1 MLPGT
6 DWRAPPELRSA
17 RTLRDTRFRFA
28 RTQPARRIGQEVGGR
43 WFSGNGPPTNGACGQ
58 GRKGRARHMRYRSTS
73 GKAPLTSLRG
83 AVLRGLAPDGG
94 LYMPV
99 EIARH
104 SPEELEE
111 FRRLPFTEVC
121 FRVVRPFA
129 TPDVPEEMLWQI
141 VAESI
146 NFPVK
151 LVSLSPGLHILEL
164 FHGPTLA
171 FKDFGARFMARLMG
185 YFVRGES
192 RPLTVLVATSGDTGS
207 AVAHGFL
214 GVRGI
219 RVVILYPSKRISE
232 AQEKQFTTLGENIT
246 ALEVAGS
253 FDDCQR
259 LVKQAFTDAE
269 LNKRTFLTSANSI
282 NIGRLLPQMF
292 YHVAAYRQMPVAS
305 VPLVV
310 SVPSGNLGNL
320 TAGIFAKRI
329 GLPVVMFVAA
339 TNANDVVPEYLS
351 SGEFH
356 PRPATQTLSNAMDV
370 GNPNNFPR
378 LLDLCRGRLEL
389 VRREIWGHAATD
401 DETLQEMKSIHDRF
415 GYIADPHT
423 AVGVLGW
430 EAYKRANCEPAQGL
444 VLATAHPAK
453 FADVVM
459 RAIGTAPPLPD
470 RLVACLKREK
480 LSLPMTNA
488 YDDFKQFLD
497 ANKG

>member
-1 MLPGT
+1 M
-6 DWRAPPELRSA
+6 
-17 RTLRDTRFRFA
+17 
-28 RTQPARRIGQEVGGR
+28 PA
-43 WFSGNGPPTNGACGQ
+43 
-58 GRKGRARHMRYRSTS
+58 
-73 GKAPLTSLRG
+73 
-83 AVLRGLAPDGG
+83 
-94 LYMPV
+94 
-99 EIARH
+99 EIARR

-121 FRVVRPFA
+121 FRVVRPFTGA
-129 TPDVPEEMLWQI
+129 DFPEEVLWQ
-141 VAESI
+141 VVSEAV

-185 YFVRGES
+185 YFVKGEE
-192 RPLTVLVATSGDTGS
+192 RTLTVLVATSGDTGS

-214 GVRGI
+214 GVAGI

-246 ALEVAGS
+246 ALEVSGT

-259 LVKQAFTDAE
+259 LVKQAFCDAE
-269 LNKRTFLTSANSI
+269 LNKRAFLTSANSI

-292 YHVAAYRQMPVAS
+292 YHVAAYRQLPVAS
-305 VPLVV
+305 VPLIV
-310 SVPSGNLGNL
+310 SVPSGNFGNL

-329 GLPVVMFVAA
+329 GLPVARFIAS
-339 TNANDVVPEYLS
+339 TNVNDVVPEYLRT
-351 SGEFH
+351 GEFR
-356 PRPATQTLSNAMDV
+356 PRSAKATYSNAMDV

-378 LLDLCRGRLEL
+378 LMDLCRNRLEY
-389 VRREIWGHAATD
+389 VQREIWGHGATD
-401 DETLQEMKSIHDRF
+401 EQTLAAMKSVHERF
-415 GYIADPHT
+415 HYIADPHT

-430 EAYKRANCEPAQGL
+430 EAYRREHPEPAQGL

-453 FADVVM
+453 FADVVQ

-470 RLVACLKREK
+470 RLAAYLKRPK
-480 LSLPMTNA
+480 LSLPMSSRYA
-488 YDDFKQFLD
+488 DFKQFLLR
-497 ANKG
+497 

>member
-1 MLPGT
+1 
-6 DWRAPPELRSA
+6 
-17 RTLRDTRFRFA
+17 
-28 RTQPARRIGQEVGGR
+28 
-43 WFSGNGPPTNGACGQ
+43 
-58 GRKGRARHMRYRSTS
+58 MRYRSTS
-73 GKAPLTSLRG
+73 RQAPLTSLRG

-111 FRRLPFTEVC
+111 FRGLPFTEVC
-121 FRVVRPFA
+121 FRVARPFA
-129 TPDVPEEMLWQI
+129 TPDVPEEVLWQ
-141 VAESI
+141 VVSEAI

-151 LVSLSPGLHILEL
+151 LVSLSAGLHILEL

-185 YFVRGES
+185 YLVRGES

-214 GVRGI
+214 GVPGI
-219 RVVILYPSKRISE
+219 RVLILYPSKRISE

-246 ALEVAGS
+246 ALEVAGT

-259 LVKQAFTDAE
+259 LVKQAFSDAE
-269 LNKRTFLTSANSI
+269 LNKRAWLTSANSI

-292 YHVAAYRQMPVAS
+292 YHVAAYRQLPVAS
-305 VPLVV
+305 VPLIV
-310 SVPSGNLGNL
+310 SVPSGNFGNL

-329 GLPVVMFVAA
+329 GLPVAKYVAS
-339 TNANDVVPEYLS
+339 TNANDVVPEYLRT
-351 SGEFH
+351 GEFH
-356 PRPATQTLSNAMDV
+356 PRAAQATYSNAMDV
-370 GNPNNFPR
+370 GSPNNFPR
-378 LLDLCRGRLEL
+378 LLDLCRGRLEY
-389 VRREIWGHAATD
+389 VQKEIWGHGATD
-401 DETLQEMKSIHDRF
+401 EETLGAMKRLYERF

-423 AVGVLGW
+423 AVGLLGW
-430 EAYKRANCEPAQGL
+430 EAYKREHPDPAQGL

-459 RAIGTAPPLPD
+459 KAIDTAPPLPD
-470 RLVACLKREK
+470 RLAAYLQREK
-480 LSLPMTNA
+480 LSLPMSSN
-488 YDDFKQFLD
+488 YDDFKQFLV
-497 ANKG
+497 AH

>member
-1 MLPGT
+1 M
-6 DWRAPPELRSA
+6 
-17 RTLRDTRFRFA
+17 
-28 RTQPARRIGQEVGGR
+28 
-43 WFSGNGPPTNGACGQ
+43 
-58 GRKGRARHMRYRSTS
+58 KYRSTG

-104 SPEELEE
+104 SAAELEE
-111 FRRLPFTEVC
+111 FRQLPFTEVC
-121 FRVVRPFA
+121 FRVARPFA
-129 TPDVPEEMLWQI
+129 TPDVPEEVLQSI
-141 VAESI
+141 VAEAI

-151 LVSLSPGLHILEL
+151 LVSLSPELHILEL

-185 YFVRGES
+185 YFVREET

-214 GVRGI
+214 GVPGI

-259 LVKQAFTDAE
+259 LVKQAFSDEE
-269 LNKRTFLTSANSI
+269 LNKRAFLTSANSI

-292 YHVAAYRQMPVAS
+292 YHVAAYRQLPVPS
-305 VPLVV
+305 VPPVV
-310 SVPSGNLGNL
+310 SVPSGNFGNL

-329 GLPVVMFVAA
+329 GLPVARFVAS
-339 TNANDVVPEYLS
+339 TNANDVVPEYLR

-356 PRPATQTLSNAMDV
+356 PRPAKQTLSNAMDV

-378 LLDLCRGRLEL
+378 LLDLCGGRIEN

-401 DETLQEMKSIHDRF
+401 DETLVEMKSIYERY

-430 EAYKRANCEPAQGL
+430 EAYKREHTEPAQGL
-444 VLATAHPAK
+444 VLATAHAAK
-453 FADVVM
+453 FADVVK
-459 RAIGTAPPLPD
+459 RAIGQAPPLPE
-470 RLVACLKREK
+470 RLAACLQREK
-480 LSLPMTNA
+480 LSLEMSSG
-488 YDDFKQFLD
+488 YDAFRRFLQ
-497 ANKG
+497 AH

>member
-1 MLPGT
+1 L
-6 DWRAPPELRSA
+6 
-17 RTLRDTRFRFA
+17 
-28 RTQPARRIGQEVGGR
+28 
-43 WFSGNGPPTNGACGQ
+43 
-58 GRKGRARHMRYRSTS
+58 RYRSTS
-73 GKAPLTSLRG
+73 RQAPLTSLRG

-121 FRVVRPFA
+121 FRVARPFA
-129 TPDVPEEMLWQI
+129 TPDMPEEVLWQ
-141 VAESI
+141 VVSEAI

-151 LVSLSPGLHILEL
+151 LVSLSPGLHVLEL

-185 YFVRGES
+185 YYVRGET

-214 GVRGI
+214 GVPGI

-246 ALEVAGS
+246 ALEVSGT

-259 LVKQAFTDAE
+259 LVKQAFCDVE
-269 LNKRTFLTSANSI
+269 LNKRAWLTSANSI

-292 YHVAAYRQMPVAS
+292 YHVAAYRQLPVAS
-305 VPLVV
+305 VPLIV
-310 SVPSGNLGNL
+310 SVPSGNFGNL
-320 TAGIFAKRI
+320 TAGLFAKRI
-329 GLPVVMFVAA
+329 GLPVARFVAS
-339 TNANDVVPEYLS
+339 TNANDVVPEYLRT
-351 SGEFH
+351 GEFH
-356 PRPATQTLSNAMDV
+356 PRAAQATYSNAMDV
-370 GNPNNFPR
+370 GSPNNFPR
-378 LLDLCRGRLEL
+378 LLDLCRGRLEY
-389 VRREIWGHAATD
+389 VQKEIWGHGATD
-401 DETLQEMKSIHDRF
+401 EETLAAMKLLHERF

-423 AVGVLGW
+423 AVGYMGW
-430 EAYKRANCEPAQGL
+430 EAYRREHPEPAQGL

-453 FADVVM
+453 FRDVVM
-459 RAIGTAPPLPD
+459 KAIGSAPPLPD
-470 RLVACLKREK
+470 RLAAYLKREK
-480 LSLPMTNA
+480 LSLPITST
-488 YDDFKQFLD
+488 YDDFKQFLQ
-497 ANKG
+497 AN

>member
-1 MLPGT
+1 M
-6 DWRAPPELRSA
+6 
-17 RTLRDTRFRFA
+17 
-28 RTQPARRIGQEVGGR
+28 
-43 WFSGNGPPTNGACGQ
+43 
-58 GRKGRARHMRYRSTS
+58 
-73 GKAPLTSLRG
+73 
-83 AVLRGLAPDGG
+83 LRGLAPDGG

-99 EIARH
+99 EIARR

-129 TPDVPEEMLWQI
+129 GAEVPEEVLWQ
-141 VAESI
+141 VVSEAI

-151 LVSLSPGLHILEL
+151 LVSLSPALHILEL

-185 YFVRGES
+185 YFVRGET

-214 GVRGI
+214 GVSGI

-246 ALEVAGS
+246 ALEVAGT

-259 LVKQAFTDAE
+259 LVKQAFSDEA
-269 LNKRTFLTSANSI
+269 LNKRAFLTSANSI

-292 YHVAAYRQMPVAS
+292 YHVAAYRQLPVAS
-305 VPLVV
+305 VPLIV
-310 SVPSGNLGNL
+310 SVPSGNFGNL

-329 GLPVVMFVAA
+329 GLPVAKFVAA
-339 TNANDVVPEYLS
+339 TNVNDVVPEYLRT
-351 SGEFH
+351 GEFH
-356 PRPATQTLSNAMDV
+356 PRPAKPTYSNAMDV

-378 LLDLCRGRLEL
+378 LLDLCRNRLEY
-389 VRREIWGHAATD
+389 VQREVWGHGVTD
-401 DETLQEMKSIHDRF
+401 EETLRAMKAVHERY
-415 GYIADPHT
+415 GYVADPHT

-430 EAYKRANCEPAQGL
+430 EAFRHEHPEPAQGL

-453 FADVVM
+453 FADVVAK
-459 RAIGTAPPLPD
+459 AIGAAPPLPD
-470 RLVACLKREK
+470 RLAAYLKRAK
-480 LSLPMTNA
+480 LSLPMPSA
-488 YDDFKQFLD
+488 YDDFRQFLLTH
-497 ANKG
+497 

>member
-1 MLPGT
+1 
-6 DWRAPPELRSA
+6 
-17 RTLRDTRFRFA
+17 
-28 RTQPARRIGQEVGGR
+28 
-43 WFSGNGPPTNGACGQ
+43 
-58 GRKGRARHMRYRSTS
+58 MRYGSTS
-73 GKAPLTSLRG
+73 RKAPLTSLRG

-94 LYMPV
+94 LYMPL

-104 SPEELEE
+104 SPAELEE

-121 FRVVRPFA
+121 FRVVKPFA
-129 TPDVPEEMLWQI
+129 TPDVPEEVMWQI
-141 VAESI
+141 VSEAI

-185 YFVRGES
+185 YFVRGET

-214 GVRGI
+214 QVPGI

-246 ALEVAGS
+246 ALEVAGT

-259 LVKQAFTDAE
+259 LAKQAFSDVE
-269 LNKRTFLTSANSI
+269 LNKHTSLTSANSI

-292 YHVAAYRQMPVAS
+292 YHVAAYRQLPVAS

-310 SVPSGNLGNL
+310 SVPSGNFGNL

-329 GLPVVMFVAA
+329 GLPVAKYVAS
-339 TNANDVVPEYLS
+339 TNANDVVPEYLRT
-351 SGEFH
+351 GEFH
-356 PRPATQTLSNAMDV
+356 PRAAQATYSNAMDV

-378 LLDLCRGRLEL
+378 LLDLCRNRLEY
-389 VRREIWGHAATD
+389 VQKEIWGHGGTD
-401 DETLQEMKSIHDRF
+401 EETLAAMRMLHDKF
-415 GYIADPHT
+415 SYIADPHT

-430 EAYKRANCEPAQGL
+430 EAYKSQHPEPAQGL

-459 RAIGTAPPLPD
+459 KAIGTAPPLPD
-470 RLVACLKREK
+470 RLAASLKRDK
-480 LSLPMTNA
+480 LSLLVSSS
-488 YDDFKQFLD
+488 YDDFKQFLLTQ
-497 ANKG
+497 

>member
-1 MLPGT
+1 L
-6 DWRAPPELRSA
+6 
-17 RTLRDTRFRFA
+17 
-28 RTQPARRIGQEVGGR
+28 
-43 WFSGNGPPTNGACGQ
+43 
-58 GRKGRARHMRYRSTS
+58 RYRSTS
-73 GKAPLTSLRG
+73 REAPLTSLRG

-121 FRVVRPFA
+121 FRIAKPFA
-129 TPDVPEEMLWQI
+129 TPDVPEEVLWQ
-141 VAESI
+141 VVSEAI
-146 NFPVK
+146 NFPVN
-151 LVSLSPGLHILEL
+151 LISLSPGLHILEL

-185 YFVRGES
+185 YFVRGET

-214 GVRGI
+214 GVPGI

-246 ALEVAGS
+246 SLEVAGT

-259 LVKQAFTDAE
+259 LVKQAFCDAE
-269 LNKRTFLTSANSI
+269 LNKRAFLTSANSI

-292 YHVAAYRQMPVAS
+292 YHVAAYRQLPVVS
-305 VPLVV
+305 VPLIV
-310 SVPSGNLGNL
+310 SVPSGNFGNL

-329 GLPVVMFVAA
+329 GLPVARFVAS
-339 TNANDVVPEYLS
+339 TNANDAVPQYLR
-351 SGEFH
+351 SGKFH
-356 PRPATQTLSNAMDV
+356 PRPATPTYSNAMDV

-378 LLDLCRGRLEL
+378 LLDLCRNRLEYL
-389 VRREIWGHAATD
+389 QKEIWGHRATD
-401 DETLQEMKSIHDRF
+401 EETLREMKAIHDRF

-423 AVGVLGW
+423 AVGILGW
-430 EAYKRANCEPAQGL
+430 EAYKLEHAEPAQGL

-459 RAIGTAPPLPD
+459 KAIGIAPPLPD
-470 RLVACLKREK
+470 RLAAYLKRDK
-480 LSLPMTNA
+480 LSLPMSSI
-488 YDDFKQFLD
+488 YDEFKQFLI
-497 ANKG
+497 AH

>member
-1 MLPGT
+1 L
-6 DWRAPPELRSA
+6 
-17 RTLRDTRFRFA
+17 
-28 RTQPARRIGQEVGGR
+28 
-43 WFSGNGPPTNGACGQ
+43 
-58 GRKGRARHMRYRSTS
+58 RYRSTS
-73 GKAPLTSLRG
+73 RKAPLTSLRG

-104 SPEELEE
+104 SSEELEE
-111 FRRLPFTEVC
+111 FRKLPFTEVC
-121 FRVVRPFA
+121 FRVARPFA
-129 TPDVPEEMLWQI
+129 TPDVPEEVLWQ
-141 VAESI
+141 VVSEAI

-185 YFVRGES
+185 YFVRGET

-214 GVRGI
+214 GVPGI

-246 ALEVAGS
+246 ALEVAGT

-259 LVKQAFTDAE
+259 LVKQAISDAE
-269 LNKRTFLTSANSI
+269 LNKHAWLTSANSI

-292 YHVAAYRQMPVAS
+292 YHVAAYRQLPVAS
-305 VPLVV
+305 VPLIV
-310 SVPSGNLGNL
+310 SVPSGNFGNL

-329 GLPVVMFVAA
+329 GLPVAKYVAS
-339 TNANDVVPEYLS
+339 TNANDVVPQYLRT
-351 SGEFH
+351 GEFH
-356 PRPATQTLSNAMDV
+356 PRAAQATFSNAMDV

-378 LLDLCRGRLEL
+378 LLDLCRNRLEY
-389 VRREIWGHAATD
+389 VQKEIWGHGATD
-401 DETLQEMKSIHDRF
+401 EETLAAMRMLHDKF
-415 GYIADPHT
+415 GYISDPHT

-430 EAYKRANCEPAQGL
+430 EAYKRQHPEPAQGL

-459 RAIGTAPPLPD
+459 KAIGTAPPLPD
-470 RLVACLKREK
+470 RLAAYLKRDK
-480 LSLPMTNA
+480 LSLPISSS
-488 YDDFKQFLD
+488 YDEFKQFLLSQ
-497 ANKG
+497 

>member
-1 MLPGT
+1 
-6 DWRAPPELRSA
+6 
-17 RTLRDTRFRFA
+17 
-28 RTQPARRIGQEVGGR
+28 
-43 WFSGNGPPTNGACGQ
+43 
-58 GRKGRARHMRYRSTS
+58 MRYRSTS
-73 GKAPLTSLRG
+73 RKAALTSLRG

-121 FRVVRPFA
+121 FRVARPFA
-129 TPDVPEEMLWQI
+129 SPDVPEEVLWQ
-141 VAESI
+141 VVSEAI
-146 NFPVK
+146 NFPVN

-185 YFVRGES
+185 YFVRGET

-207 AVAHGFL
+207 AVAHGFRR
-214 GVRGI
+214 VPGI
-219 RVVILYPSKRISE
+219 RIVILYPSKRISE

-246 ALEVAGS
+246 ALEVAGT

-259 LVKQAFTDAE
+259 LVKQAFSDEE
-269 LNKRTFLTSANSI
+269 LNKRTWLTSANSI

-292 YHVAAYRQMPVAS
+292 YHVAAYRQLPVAS
-305 VPLVV
+305 VPLIV
-310 SVPSGNLGNL
+310 SVPSGNFGNL

-329 GLPVVMFVAA
+329 GLPVAKYVAS
-339 TNANDVVPEYLS
+339 TNANDVVPEYLRT
-351 SGEFH
+351 GEFH
-356 PRPATQTLSNAMDV
+356 PRAAQATYSNAMDV

-378 LLDLCRGRLEL
+378 LLDLCRNRLEY
-389 VRREIWGHAATD
+389 VQKEIWGHGATD
-401 DETLQEMKSIHDRF
+401 EETLAAMKMLHDRF

-430 EAYKRANCEPAQGL
+430 EVYKREHPGPAQGL

-453 FADVVM
+453 FADVVKK
-459 RAIGTAPPLPD
+459 AIGTAPPLPD
-470 RLVACLKREK
+470 RLAAYLKREK
-480 LSLPMTNA
+480 LSLLISSS
-488 YDDFKQFLD
+488 YDEFKQFLL
-497 ANKG
+497 AQ

>member
-1 MLPGT
+1 M
-6 DWRAPPELRSA
+6 
-17 RTLRDTRFRFA
+17 
-28 RTQPARRIGQEVGGR
+28 
-43 WFSGNGPPTNGACGQ
+43 
-58 GRKGRARHMRYRSTS
+58 
-73 GKAPLTSLRG
+73 
-83 AVLRGLAPDGG
+83 LRGLAPDGG

-99 EIARH
+99 EIQRH

-121 FRVVRPFA
+121 FRVARPFA
-129 TPDVPEEMLWQI
+129 TPDAPEEVLWQVVSEAI
-141 VAESI
+141 S
-146 NFPVK
+146 FPVK

-185 YFVRGES
+185 YFVRGET

-214 GVRGI
+214 GVPGI

-246 ALEVAGS
+246 ALEVAGT

-269 LNKRTFLTSANSI
+269 LNRRAFLTSANSI

-292 YHVAAYRQMPVAS
+292 YHVAAYRQLPVAS
-305 VPLVV
+305 VPLIV
-310 SVPSGNLGNL
+310 SVPSGNFGNL

-329 GLPVVMFVAA
+329 GLPIAKYVAS
-339 TNANDVVPEYLS
+339 TNANDVVPEYLR

-356 PRPATQTLSNAMDV
+356 PRAAQATYSNAMDV

-378 LLDLCRGRLEL
+378 LLDLCRNRLEY
-389 VRREIWGHAATD
+389 VQKEIWGHGAND
-401 DETLQEMKSIHDRF
+401 QETLAAMKMLYEKFD
-415 GYIADPHT
+415 YIADPHT

-430 EAYKRANCEPAQGL
+430 EAYKGRHPEPAQGL

-453 FADVVM
+453 FADVVEK
-459 RAIGTAPPLPD
+459 AIGTAPPLPD
-470 RLVACLKREK
+470 RLAAYLKRDK
-480 LSLPMTNA
+480 LSLPISST
-488 YDDFKQFLD
+488 YDDFKQFLL
-497 ANKG
+497 AQ

>member
-1 MLPGT
+1 
-6 DWRAPPELRSA
+6 
-17 RTLRDTRFRFA
+17 
-28 RTQPARRIGQEVGGR
+28 
-43 WFSGNGPPTNGACGQ
+43 
-58 GRKGRARHMRYRSTS
+58 MRYRSTS
-73 GKAPLTSLRG
+73 REAPLTSLRG

-99 EIARH
+99 EIARR

-121 FRVVRPFA
+121 FRVVKPFA
-129 TPDVPEEMLWQI
+129 TPDVPEEVLWQ
-141 VAESI
+141 VVSEAI
-146 NFPVK
+146 NFPVN

-185 YFVRGES
+185 YFVRGET

-214 GVRGI
+214 RVPGI

-232 AQEKQFTTLGENIT
+232 AQEKQFTTLGENIS
-246 ALEVAGS
+246 ALEVAGT

-259 LVKQAFTDAE
+259 LVKQAFSDAE
-269 LNKRTFLTSANSI
+269 LNKRAFLTSANSI

-292 YHVAAYRQMPVAS
+292 YHVAAYRQLPVAS
-305 VPLVV
+305 VPLIV
-310 SVPSGNLGNL
+310 SVPSGNFGNL

-329 GLPVVMFVAA
+329 GLPVTKFVAS
-339 TNANDVVPEYLS
+339 TNANDVVPEYLRT
-351 SGEFH
+351 GEFH
-356 PRPATQTLSNAMDV
+356 PRTATATFSNAMDV
-370 GNPNNFPR
+370 GSPNNFPR
-378 LLDLCRGRLEL
+378 LLDLCRNRLEYMQK
-389 VRREIWGHAATD
+389 EIWGHRASD
-401 DETLQEMKSIHDRF
+401 DETLAAMKMLYDRF
-415 GYIADPHT
+415 NYIADPHT

-430 EAYKRANCEPAQGL
+430 EAYKREHAEPAQGL

-459 RAIGTAPPLPD
+459 KAIGTAPPLPD
-470 RLVACLKREK
+470 RLAAYLRREK
-480 LSLPMTNA
+480 LSLPMSND
-488 YDDFKQFLD
+488 YDDFKQFLFSY
-497 ANKG
+497 

>member
-1 MLPGT
+1 
-6 DWRAPPELRSA
+6 
-17 RTLRDTRFRFA
+17 
-28 RTQPARRIGQEVGGR
+28 
-43 WFSGNGPPTNGACGQ
+43 
-58 GRKGRARHMRYRSTS
+58 MRYRSTG

-99 EIARH
+99 EIARRT
-104 SPEELEE
+104 PEELEE

-121 FRVVRPFA
+121 FRVAKPFA
-129 TPDVPEEMLWQI
+129 GAELPEEVLWQI
-141 VAESI
+141 VSEAI

-185 YFVRGES
+185 YFVRGET

-214 GVRGI
+214 RVPGI

-246 ALEVAGS
+246 ALEVAGT

-259 LVKQAFTDAE
+259 LVKQAFSHEA
-269 LNKRTFLTSANSI
+269 LNQRAFITSANSI

-292 YHVAAYRQMPVAS
+292 YHVAAYRQLPATS
-305 VPLVV
+305 TPLIV
-310 SVPSGNLGNL
+310 SVPSGNFGNL

-329 GLPVVMFVAA
+329 GLPVARFVAS
-339 TNANDVVPEYLS
+339 TNVNDVVPNYLQ
-351 SGEFH
+351 SGEF
-356 PRPATQTLSNAMDV
+356 RPHAVVATISNAMDV

-378 LLDLCRGRLEL
+378 LLDLCRNRLEY
-389 VRREIWGHAATD
+389 VQKEIWGHAATD
-401 DETLQEMKSIHDRF
+401 EETLAEMRSLHERF
-415 GYIADPHT
+415 GYISDPHT

-430 EAYKRANCEPAQGL
+430 EAYKREHPEPAQGL

-453 FADVVM
+453 FADVVLK
-459 RAIGTAPPLPD
+459 AIGSAPPLPA
-470 RLVACLKREK
+470 RLAEYLKRPK
-480 LSLPMTNA
+480 LSLPMSSK
-488 YDDFKQFLD
+488 YEDFKEFLL
-497 ANKG
+497 AH

>member
-1 MLPGT
+1 M
-6 DWRAPPELRSA
+6 
-17 RTLRDTRFRFA
+17 
-28 RTQPARRIGQEVGGR
+28 
-43 WFSGNGPPTNGACGQ
+43 
-58 GRKGRARHMRYRSTS
+58 
-73 GKAPLTSLRG
+73 TSLRG

-111 FRRLPFTEVC
+111 FRKLPFTEVC
-121 FRVVRPFA
+121 FRVVKPFA
-129 TPDVPEEMLWQI
+129 TPDVPEEVLWQT
-141 VAESI
+141 VSEAI

-185 YFVRGES
+185 YFVRAES

-214 GVRGI
+214 GVPGI

-246 ALEVAGS
+246 ALEVAGT

-259 LVKQAFTDAE
+259 LVKQAFSDAE
-269 LNKRTFLTSANSI
+269 LNKTAFLTSANSI

-292 YHVAAYRQMPVAS
+292 YHVAAYRQLPVAS
-305 VPLVV
+305 VPLIV
-310 SVPSGNLGNL
+310 SVPSGNFGNL

-329 GLPVVMFVAA
+329 GLPVAKFIAS
-339 TNANDVVPEYLS
+339 TNINDVVPQYLR
-351 SGEFH
+351 SGQFC
-356 PRPATQTLSNAMDV
+356 PRPATATYSNAMDV

-378 LLDLCRGRLEL
+378 LLDLCRGRLEY
-389 VRREIWGHAATD
+389 VQKEIWGHAATD
-401 DETLQEMKSIHDRF
+401 QETLCEMKAVHERF
-415 GYIADPHT
+415 GYLPDPHT
-423 AVGVLGW
+423 AVGVFCW
-430 EAYKRANCEPAQGL
+430 EAYKLEHAEPAQGL

-453 FADVVM
+453 FADVV
-459 RAIGTAPPLPD
+459 RKAIGTAPSLPD
-470 RLVACLKREK
+470 RLAGYLNREK
-480 LSLPMTNA
+480 LSLPMSST
-488 YDDFKQFLD
+488 YDDFKQFLL
-497 ANKG
+497 AH

>member
-1 MLPGT
+1 L
-6 DWRAPPELRSA
+6 
-17 RTLRDTRFRFA
+17 
-28 RTQPARRIGQEVGGR
+28 
-43 WFSGNGPPTNGACGQ
+43 
-58 GRKGRARHMRYRSTS
+58 RYRSTS
-73 GKAPLTSLRG
+73 RKAPLTSLRG

-94 LYMPV
+94 LYMPAEV
-99 EIARH
+99 ARH

-121 FRVVRPFA
+121 FRVVKPFA
-129 TPDVPEEMLWQI
+129 TPDVPEEVLWQI
-141 VAESI
+141 VSEAI
-146 NFPVK
+146 NFPIK

-214 GVRGI
+214 GVPGI

-246 ALEVAGS
+246 ALEVAGT

-259 LVKQAFTDAE
+259 LVKQAFSDAE
-269 LNKRTFLTSANSI
+269 LNKTAFLTSANSI

-292 YHVAAYRQMPVAS
+292 YHVAAYRQLPVAS
-305 VPLVV
+305 VPLIV
-310 SVPSGNLGNL
+310 SVPSGNFGNL

-329 GLPVVMFVAA
+329 GLPVAKFVAA
-339 TNANDVVPEYLS
+339 TNVNDVVPEYLR
-351 SGEFH
+351 SGEFR
-356 PRPATQTLSNAMDV
+356 PRPATATYSNAMDV

-378 LLDLCRGRLEL
+378 LLDLCRGRLEY
-389 VRREIWGHAATD
+389 VQKEIWGHAATD
-401 DETLQEMKSIHDRF
+401 EETLCEMKKIHERL
-415 GYIADPHT
+415 GYLADPHT
-423 AVGVLGW
+423 AVGVFCW
-430 EAYKRANCEPAQGL
+430 EAYKLEHAEPAQGL

-453 FADVVM
+453 FADVV
-459 RAIGTAPPLPD
+459 RKAIGSAPPLPE
-470 RLVACLKREK
+470 RLAAYLKREK
-480 LSLPMTNA
+480 LSLPMSSS
-488 YDDFKQFLD
+488 YEDFKQFLL
-497 ANKG
+497 AH

>member
-1 MLPGT
+1 L
-6 DWRAPPELRSA
+6 
-17 RTLRDTRFRFA
+17 
-28 RTQPARRIGQEVGGR
+28 
-43 WFSGNGPPTNGACGQ
+43 
-58 GRKGRARHMRYRSTS
+58 RYRSTS
-73 GKAPLTSLRG
+73 REAPLTSLRG

-104 SPEELEE
+104 SPEDLEE

-129 TPDVPEEMLWQI
+129 TPDVPEEVLWQ
-141 VAESI
+141 VVSEAI
-146 NFPVK
+146 NFPIN

-185 YFVRGES
+185 YFVRGET
-192 RPLTVLVATSGDTGS
+192 RLLTVLVATSGDTGS

-214 GVRGI
+214 GVPGI

-246 ALEVAGS
+246 ALEVAGT

-259 LVKQAFTDAE
+259 LVKQAFSDAE
-269 LNKRTFLTSANSI
+269 LNKRAFLTSANSI

-292 YHVAAYRQMPVAS
+292 YHVAAYRQLPVAS
-305 VPLVV
+305 VPLIV
-310 SVPSGNLGNL
+310 SVPSGNFGNL

-329 GLPVVMFVAA
+329 GLPVAKFVAS
-339 TNANDVVPEYLS
+339 TNANDVVPEYLR

-356 PRPATQTLSNAMDV
+356 PRSATPTYSNAMDV

-378 LLDLCRGRLEL
+378 LLDLCRNRLEY
-389 VRREIWGHAATD
+389 VQKEIWGHRATD
-401 DETLQEMKSIHDRF
+401 EETLREMKAIHDRF

-423 AVGVLGW
+423 AVGILGW
-430 EAYKRANCEPAQGL
+430 EAYKLANPEPAQGL
-444 VLATAHPAK
+444 VLATAHAAK
-453 FADVVM
+453 FADVVLK
-459 RAIGTAPPLPD
+459 AIGTAPPLPD
-470 RLVACLKREK
+470 RLAAYLKRDK
-480 LSLPMTNA
+480 LSLQMPSV
-488 YDDFKQFLD
+488 YEDFKQFLL
-497 ANKG
+497 AH

>member
-1 MLPGT
+1 M
-6 DWRAPPELRSA
+6 
-17 RTLRDTRFRFA
+17 
-28 RTQPARRIGQEVGGR
+28 
-43 WFSGNGPPTNGACGQ
+43 
-58 GRKGRARHMRYRSTS
+58 
-73 GKAPLTSLRG
+73 
-83 AVLRGLAPDGG
+83 LRGLAPDGG

-111 FRRLPFTEVC
+111 FRKLPFTEVC
-121 FRVVRPFA
+121 FRVVKPFA
-129 TPDVPEEMLWQI
+129 TPDVPEEVLWQI
-141 VAESI
+141 VSEAI

-214 GVRGI
+214 GVPGI

-246 ALEVAGS
+246 ALEVAGT

-259 LVKQAFTDAE
+259 LVKQAFSDVE
-269 LNKRTFLTSANSI
+269 LNKTAFLTSANSI

-292 YHVAAYRQMPVAS
+292 YHVAAYRQLPVAS

-310 SVPSGNLGNL
+310 SVPSGNFGNL

-329 GLPVVMFVAA
+329 GLPVAKFIAS
-339 TNANDVVPEYLS
+339 TNINDVVPQYLR
-351 SGEFH
+351 SGQFC
-356 PRPATQTLSNAMDV
+356 PRPATATYSNAMDV

-378 LLDLCRGRLEL
+378 LLDLCRGRLEY
-389 VRREIWGHAATD
+389 VQKEIWGHAATD
-401 DETLQEMKSIHDRF
+401 EETLCEMKKVYERF
-415 GYIADPHT
+415 AYLPDPHT
-423 AVGVLGW
+423 AVGLFCW
-430 EAYKRANCEPAQGL
+430 EAYKLEHAEPAQGL

-453 FADVVM
+453 FADVVKK
-459 RAIGTAPPLPD
+459 AIGSAPPLPD
-470 RLVACLKREK
+470 RLAGYLKREK
-480 LSLPMTNA
+480 LSLPMSSS
-488 YDDFKQFLD
+488 YDDFKQFLLQH
-497 ANKG
+497 

>member
-1 MLPGT
+1 VHY
-6 DWRAPPELRSA
+6 E
-17 RTLRDTRFRFA
+17 
-28 RTQPARRIGQEVGGR
+28 
-43 WFSGNGPPTNGACGQ
+43 CGSL
-58 GRKGRARHMRYRSTS
+58 RYRSTS
-73 GKAPLTSLRG
+73 RKAPLTSLRG

-104 SPEELEE
+104 SSEELEE
-111 FRRLPFTEVC
+111 FRGLPFTEVC
-121 FRVVRPFA
+121 FRVARPFA
-129 TPDVPEEMLWQI
+129 TPDVPEEVLWQ
-141 VAESI
+141 VVSEAI

-185 YFVRGES
+185 YFVRGET

-214 GVRGI
+214 RVPGI
-219 RVVILYPSKRISE
+219 RVVILYPSKLISE

-246 ALEVAGS
+246 ALEVAGT

-259 LVKQAFTDAE
+259 LVKQAFSDEE
-269 LNKRTFLTSANSI
+269 LNKQAWITSANSI

-292 YHVAAYRQMPVAS
+292 YHMAAYGQLPVAS
-305 VPLVV
+305 VPLIV
-310 SVPSGNLGNL
+310 SVPSGNFGNL
-320 TAGIFAKRI
+320 TAGIFGKRI
-329 GLPVVMFVAA
+329 GLPVAKFVAS
-339 TNANDVVPEYLS
+339 TNANDVVPEYLRT
-351 SGEFH
+351 GEFH
-356 PRPATQTLSNAMDV
+356 PRAAQATYSNAMDV

-378 LLDLCRGRLEL
+378 LLDLCRNRLEY
-389 VRREIWGHAATD
+389 VQKEIWGHGATD
-401 DETLQEMKSIHDRF
+401 EETLTAMKMLHEKF
-415 GYIADPHT
+415 GYISDPHT

-430 EAYKRANCEPAQGL
+430 EAYKREHPEPAQGL

-459 RAIGTAPPLPD
+459 KAIGTAPPLPD
-470 RLVACLKREK
+470 RLAAYLKREK
-480 LSLPMTNA
+480 LSLPMSRS
-488 YDDFKQFLD
+488 YDDLRQFLH
-497 ANKG
+497 AR

>member
-1 MLPGT
+1 M
-6 DWRAPPELRSA
+6 
-17 RTLRDTRFRFA
+17 
-28 RTQPARRIGQEVGGR
+28 PA
-43 WFSGNGPPTNGACGQ
+43 
-58 GRKGRARHMRYRSTS
+58 
-73 GKAPLTSLRG
+73 
-83 AVLRGLAPDGG
+83 
-94 LYMPV
+94 

-111 FRRLPFTEVC
+111 FRGLPFTEVC

-129 TPDVPEEMLWQI
+129 TPDVPEEVLWQ
-141 VAESI
+141 VVSEAI

-185 YFVRGES
+185 YFVRGET

-214 GVRGI
+214 RVPGI

-246 ALEVAGS
+246 ALEVAGT

-259 LVKQAFTDAE
+259 LVKQAFIDAE
-269 LNKRTFLTSANSI
+269 LNKHAWLTSANSI

-292 YHVAAYRQMPVAS
+292 YHVAAYRQLPVAS
-305 VPLVV
+305 VPLIV
-310 SVPSGNLGNL
+310 SVPSGNFGNL
-320 TAGIFAKRI
+320 T
-329 GLPVVMFVAA
+329 
-339 TNANDVVPEYLS
+339 
-351 SGEFH
+351 EFH
-356 PRPATQTLSNAMDV
+356 PRAAQSTFSNAMDV

-378 LLDLCRGRLEL
+378 LLDLCRNRLEY
-389 VRREIWGHAATD
+389 VQKEIWGHGATD
-401 DETLQEMKSIHDRF
+401 EETLAAMKMLHDKF
-415 GYIADPHT
+415 GYIVDPHT

-430 EAYKRANCEPAQGL
+430 EAYKSQHSEPAQGL

-459 RAIGTAPPLPD
+459 KAIGTAPPLPD
-470 RLVACLKREK
+470 RLAAYLQREK
-480 LSLPMTNA
+480 LSLPISSA
-488 YDDFKQFLD
+488 YGDFKQFLL
-497 ANKG
+497 AQ

>member
-1 MLPGT
+1 
-6 DWRAPPELRSA
+6 
-17 RTLRDTRFRFA
+17 
-28 RTQPARRIGQEVGGR
+28 
-43 WFSGNGPPTNGACGQ
+43 
-58 GRKGRARHMRYRSTS
+58 MRYRSTS
-73 GKAPLTSLRG
+73 RQAPLTSLRG

-111 FRRLPFTEVC
+111 FRKLPFTEVC
-121 FRVVRPFA
+121 FRVVKPFA
-129 TPDVPEEMLWQI
+129 TPDVPEEVLWQI
-141 VAESI
+141 VSEAI

-192 RPLTVLVATSGDTGS
+192 RPLTMLVATSGDTGS

-214 GVRGI
+214 RVPGI

-246 ALEVAGS
+246 ALEVAGT

-259 LVKQAFTDAE
+259 LVKQAFSDVE
-269 LNKRTFLTSANSI
+269 LNKAAFLTSANSI

-292 YHVAAYRQMPVAS
+292 YHVAAYRQLPVAS
-305 VPLVV
+305 VPLIV
-310 SVPSGNLGNL
+310 SVPSGNFGNL

-329 GLPVVMFVAA
+329 GLPVAKFIAS
-339 TNANDVVPEYLS
+339 TNINDVVPQYLR
-351 SGEFH
+351 SGQFC
-356 PRPATQTLSNAMDV
+356 PRPATATYSNAMDV

-378 LLDLCRGRLEL
+378 LLDLCRGRLEY
-389 VRREIWGHAATD
+389 VQKEIWGHAASD
-401 DETLQEMKSIHDRF
+401 EETLCEMKKVHERF
-415 GYIADPHT
+415 GYLPDPHT
-423 AVGVLGW
+423 AVGIFCW
-430 EAYKRANCEPAQGL
+430 EAYKLEHAEPAQGL

-453 FADVVM
+453 FADVVK
-459 RAIGTAPPLPD
+459 RAIGNAPPLPD
-470 RLVACLKREK
+470 RLAAYLKREK
-480 LSLPMTNA
+480 LSVPISSS
-488 YDDFKQFLD
+488 YDDFKQFLLVQ
-497 ANKG
+497 